1 MLPFT
6 PLKLTH
12 AVDQKM
18 VELKDLSDAVVE
30 FGRDLGVADVPLGE
44 YLRSRMRAL
53 SGYVRSELR
62 EAVHLGV
69 KQALAV
75 VACHYEINL
84 ERACEGYVLSDE
96 RNLAE
101 AEMQR
106 LTDVVEGSG
115 SV

>member
-6 PLKLTH
+6 PLKLTQ
-12 AVDQKM
+12 AVNQKM

-30 FGRDLGVADVPLGE
+30 FGRDLGATDVPLGE
-44 YLRSRMRAL
+44 HLWSRKRAL

-75 VACHYEINL
+75 VASHYEINL
-84 ERACEGYVLSDE
+84 ERACEGYVLPDE
-96 RNLAE
+96 HNLAE

-106 LTDVVEGSG
+106 LTDVVEGPG